1 MKPAGQS
8 RGAAGTVRRSAG
20 IVTVVGGMA
29 NVSPSKRSRVSKEQ
43 IQQKV
48 A

>member
-29 NVSPSKRSRVSKEQ
+29 NVPLSKCSQVSKEQ
-43 IQQKV
+43 IQPKV